1 MVPVLY
7 PVRAPRV
14 NIAPVFRNVGRSR
27 ILVLRAPSLPEDAR
41 FNAMTNATTQVRD
54 AAVREGRT
62 RARMAIRRRRVAIL
76 LVVSAIA
83 VAAGALEVAAPGVA
97 AQNPEPHTGQP
108 SVVKQIA
115 RDLYFF
121 YDFDSSNSVFLVTDA
136 GVLVIDTREHPR
148 AAQDLLARIRK
159 ITDKPIKWVINS
171 HFHGDHTYGNAT
183 FQAAGATFVAQQ
195 ETARIMKLVQP
206 KEMARRQDYFKE
218 NKYDPNEVKLILPDV
233 TFDNQMSIYL
243 AGREIRLMY
252 FGPGQQPGDTF
263 VLFPQD
269 RVLFTPGAFTSH
281 SMPNMAFTTS
291 VDSWIKLLD
300 KVAARKDYDVIL
312 PAHGDVAHRQDVK
325 ELQSML
331 ADEYSTVKDAV
342 AKGMT
347 LQQAQQTLTFPQYKD
362 WRNYSRLKSEIQ
374 NLYEL
379 IQTGKRSYFE

>member
-1 MVPVLY
+1 MT
-7 PVRAPRV
+7 
-14 NIAPVFRNVGRSR
+14 
-27 ILVLRAPSLPEDAR
+27 
-41 FNAMTNATTQVRD
+41 NAMTQLRED
-54 AAVREGRT
+54 AVRGE
-62 RARMAIRRRRVAIL
+62 RARVRKAIRRRRVAFL
-76 LVVSAIA
+76 LVGLA
-83 VAAGALEVAAPGVA
+83 VAAIALVSEVAAPAAA

-108 SVVKQIA
+108 PAVKQIA
-115 RDLYFF
+115 PGLYFF

-159 ITDKPIKWVINS
+159 ITDKPVKWVINS

-183 FQAAGATFVAQQ
+183 FQAAGATFVTQQ

-218 NKYDPNEVKLILPDV
+218 NNFDPNEVKLILPDV
-233 TFDNQMSIYL
+233 TFDNQMNIYL
-243 AGREIRLMY
+243 GGREVRLMY

-291 VDSWIKLLD
+291 VDNWIKLLD
-300 KVAARKDYDVIL
+300 KVAARNDYDVIL
-312 PAHGDVAHRQDVK
+312 PAHGDIAHREDVK

-342 AKGMT
+342 AKGMP

>member
-1 MVPVLY
+1 
-7 PVRAPRV
+7 
-14 NIAPVFRNVGRSR
+14 
-27 ILVLRAPSLPEDAR
+27 
-41 FNAMTNATTQVRD
+41 MTNAMTQVRD
-54 AAVREGRT
+54 AVVRDGHA
-62 RARMAIRRRRVAIL
+62 RAPMAIRRRRVAFL
-76 LVVSAIA
+76 LVAAAIA
-83 VAAGALEVAAPGVA
+83 AIVAASEVAAPIAA

-108 SVVKQIA
+108 AVVKQIA
-115 RDLYFF
+115 PDLYFF

-159 ITDKPIKWVINS
+159 VTDKPIKWVINS
-171 HFHGDHTYGNAT
+171 HFHGDHTYGNAA
-183 FQAAGATFVAQQ
+183 FQAAGAMFVAQQ
-195 ETARIMKLVQP
+195 ETSRIMKLVQP

-218 NKYDPNEVKLILPDV
+218 NNFDPNEVKLILADV

-243 AGREIRLMY
+243 GGREIRLMY

-291 VDSWIKLLD
+291 VDNWIKLLD
-300 KVAARKDYDVIL
+300 KVAARNDYDVIL
-312 PAHGDVAHRQDVK
+312 PAHGDIAHRQDVK

-342 AKGMT
+342 AKGVT

>member
-1 MVPVLY
+1 MVIPGEGASCEHRTGVPPKRGALRFGCAAAGW
-7 PVRAPRV
+7 VR
-14 NIAPVFRNVGRSR
+14 
-27 ILVLRAPSLPEDAR
+27 L
-41 FNAMTNATTQVRD
+41 NAMANVMLKVRD
-54 AAVREGRT
+54 IAAGNAQT
-62 RARMAIRRRRVAIL
+62 RAGMTIRRRRVAIPL
-76 LVVSAIA
+76 A
-83 VAAGALEVAAPGVA
+83 VAVIAAAIGASRFASPVAA

-108 SVVKQIA
+108 AVVKQIA
-115 RDLYFF
+115 PGLYFF
-121 YDFDSSNSVFLVTDA
+121 YDFDGSNSVFLVTDD

-159 ITDKPIKWVINS
+159 VTDKPIKWVINS
-171 HFHGDHTYGNAT
+171 HFHGDHTFGDAT
-183 FQAAGATFVAQQ
+183 FQALGANFVAQQ
-195 ETARIMKLVQP
+195 ETARIMKLVHP

-218 NKYDPNEVKLILPDV
+218 NNYDPNEVKLILPDV

-243 AGREIRLMY
+243 GGREVRLMY

-263 VLFPQD
+263 VLFPRD

-291 VDSWIKLLD
+291 VDNWTKLLD
-300 KVAARKDYDVIL
+300 KIAARNDYDVIL
-312 PAHGDVAHRQDVK
+312 PAHGDVAHREDVK

-331 ADEYSTVKDAV
+331 ADEYATVKDAV
-342 AKGMT
+342 NKGLT